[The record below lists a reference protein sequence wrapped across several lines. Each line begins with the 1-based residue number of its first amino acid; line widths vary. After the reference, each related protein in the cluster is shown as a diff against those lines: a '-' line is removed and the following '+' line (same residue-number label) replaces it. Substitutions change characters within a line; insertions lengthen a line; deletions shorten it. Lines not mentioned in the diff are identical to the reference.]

1 MKDSAIMGRES
12 LIGRRTV
19 GPADEGAKSHQAG
32 NILFGQKLLQSKLY
46 LFGSLR
52 VVFPPSS
59 ATIKWKCIIEN
70 LYISVANWHKLG
82 HDSYFMLKDLIKGTC
97 LKAGLNLISHIC

>member
-32 NILFGQKLLQSKLY
+32 NILFGQKLLQSKLH
-46 LFGSLR
+46 LFGSLK
-52 VVFPPSS
+52 VVFSTLFS
-59 ATIKWKCIIEN
+59 NHKVEMHNRKSIYLLQIGTNWATIPILC
-70 LYISVANWHKLG
+70 
-82 HDSYFMLKDLIKGTC
+82 
-97 LKAGLNLISHIC
+97 